1 MKAALILLFVA
12 LAAAASEFTSDP
24 ADPDPFERRAEH
36 NKRVARERR
45 QADAGSAEVV
55 PRDPHCRP
63 SCHKRDHKDID
74 ERAADTA
81 EGVAAGPF
89 RMPRA

>member
-1 MKAALILLFVA
+1 
-12 LAAAASEFTSDP
+12 
-24 ADPDPFERRAEH
+24 
-36 NKRVARERR
+36 
-45 QADAGSAEVV
+45 VV